1 MAYEG
6 NRYAGLNR
14 KGPDDKAGWLGA
26 AGTVAG
32 AGLGLLAGPGG
43 MAAGAK
49 LGGAL
54 GGVTH
59 DAVNG
64 TLTPQSAMGD
74 VAQGVAGFN
83 GLNTAMDTRSIIEE
97 FMRNPHQF
105 RVGFANGG
113 LVTGPAMDM
122 ASQWAQ
128 MDPVQRA
135 MLQAQQAVGPAPVA
149 PVPAQTQQAQHPTL
163 EALSSLLPQIMAAM
177 PRPANPKN
185 TKAIGAWLPAAGLA
199 LSAPAAVAQ
208 SRRASANAPIEAANT
223 AARSDYEA
231 KRKAYED
238 RLTRFGEQAME
249 NMKPSGGGGSSDRF
263 STPIPEEVRS
273 GLGLPGWVETY
284 GQLDELTKTKRETR
298 LGTPKIAAV
307 KQGPAMLSRAA
318 LLASARRYIQTG
330 VIDVSARDTVN
341 RAAVQNVAA
350 ELRNG
355 GTGDISLNKA
365 EYDADSKSLKDLRG
379 ATDALTAFEGTALRN
394 ASQLRQRMSLISDSG
409 SPLFNQLIRDVQA
422 TALGPAELAAF
433 NAARRVVI
441 PEFSRILNNP
451 KLTGQLTDTM
461 RQDME
466 DILKGNATVAQV
478 LEVLDVLQTD
488 ARNRRSENEAQIQEI
503 TRRIR
508 ERGGPMSDVE
518 APLPSTPSVSAPAV
532 DPSQFVRRGQ
542 TPKVRG

>member
-1 MAYEG
+1 
-6 NRYAGLNR
+6 
-14 KGPDDKAGWLGA
+14 
-26 AGTVAG
+26 
-32 AGLGLLAGPGG
+32 
-43 MAAGAK
+43 
-49 LGGAL
+49 
-54 GGVTH
+54 
-59 DAVNG
+59 
-64 TLTPQSAMGD
+64 
-74 VAQGVAGFN
+74 
-83 GLNTAMDTRSIIEE
+83 
-97 FMRNPHQF
+97 
-105 RVGFANGG
+105 
-113 LVTGPAMDM
+113 
-122 ASQWAQ
+122 
-128 MDPVQRA
+128 
-135 MLQAQQAVGPAPVA
+135 
-149 PVPAQTQQAQHPTL
+149 
-163 EALSSLLPQIMAAM
+163 
-177 PRPANPKN
+177 
-185 TKAIGAWLPAAGLA
+185 
-199 LSAPAAVAQ
+199 
-208 SRRASANAPIEAANT
+208 
-223 AARSDYEA
+223 
-231 KRKAYED
+231 
-238 RLTRFGEQAME
+238 
-249 NMKPSGGGGSSDRF
+249 
-263 STPIPEEVRS
+263 
-273 GLGLPGWVETY
+273 VETY

-451 KLTGQLTDTM
+451 KLTGQLTDTA
-461 RQDME
+461 RKEIE
-466 DILKGNATVAQV
+466 DILQGNATVAQV